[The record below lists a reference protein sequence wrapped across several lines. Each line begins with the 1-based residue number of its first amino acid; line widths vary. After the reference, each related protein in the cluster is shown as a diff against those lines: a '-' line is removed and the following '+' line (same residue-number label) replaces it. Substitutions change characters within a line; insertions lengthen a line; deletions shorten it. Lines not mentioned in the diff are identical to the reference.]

1 MRETFR
7 SMRKRDFAVLFGITA
22 VLLIS
27 VFAMTGTTKL
37 YGSII
42 DWVSQHSVLP
52 EYYRQTLYETGE
64 FLPQLALQLGSG
76 QNAYYFGYYG
86 FLNPVYLPSYLM
98 PGVSMVTPMGCS
110 PVSAPVMVMVMVRP
124 AAR

>member
-22 VLLIS
+22 VLLIG

-76 QNAYYFGYYG
+76 QNAYYFE
-86 FLNPVYLPSYLM
+86 
-98 PGVSMVTPMGCS
+98 
-110 PVSAPVMVMVMVRP
+110 RI
-124 AAR
+124 